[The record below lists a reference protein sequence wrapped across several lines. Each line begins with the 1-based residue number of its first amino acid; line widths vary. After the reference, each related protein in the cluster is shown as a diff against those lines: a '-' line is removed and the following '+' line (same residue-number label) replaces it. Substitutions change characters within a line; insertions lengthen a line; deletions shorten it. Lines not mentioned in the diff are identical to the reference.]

1 MLAISQV
8 IGLATMLGSVPK
20 AIPKW
25 NRRSSG
31 NADNPG
37 DPLRHC
43 RRHVAGRTVPY
54 LTGGS
59 TAVAAFAST
68 KMPPAV
74 SFWSASAAF

>member
-1 MLAISQV
+1 MPAISQV

-31 NADNPG
+31 NADTPG
-37 DPLRHC
+37 APLQRC
-43 RRHVAGRTVPY
+43 RRHVAVRIAPY
-54 LTGGS
+54 LAGRS

-68 KMPPAV
+68 KMPPVV